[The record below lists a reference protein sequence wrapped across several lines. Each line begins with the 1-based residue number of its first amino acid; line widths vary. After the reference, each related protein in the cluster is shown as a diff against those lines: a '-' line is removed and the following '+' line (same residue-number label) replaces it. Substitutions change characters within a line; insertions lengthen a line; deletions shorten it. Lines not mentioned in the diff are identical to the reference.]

1 MKMHLRSRCGGLW
14 GNLEKNMRSVL
25 GIFKEN
31 CSSRPE
37 GAITYESGWKRG
49 RPVIG
54 QRGDRVYRQKEQS
67 LTNEKSLVS
76 EGWEEGVQERREK
89 ECNGIIMKDDT
100 LVDIAAQSA
109 MAILAEIF
117 SSYQSGRSPG
127 GLLMIF
133 LLHGPKMLSHSY
145 S

>member
-1 MKMHLRSRCGGLW
+1 M
-14 GNLEKNMRSVL
+14 
-25 GIFKEN
+25 
-31 CSSRPE
+31 
-37 GAITYESGWKRG
+37 
-49 RPVIG
+49 IG

-76 EGWEEGVQERREK
+76 VGWEEGVQERREK